1 MYLSQRQHTHLRQ
14 ALDLLAQDLGHQDVR
29 ARLGAVLLDLMG
41 ADQFASYVW
50 NDPAQRF
57 EQPVSLNLDPANLA
71 RYEAWFQYHDPITFA
86 LQRRRHATL
95 VAEVMPQAE
104 LVRTQFFND
113 FLARDGLHW
122 GINLHAFDEHGRAL
136 GDLRIWRSRRRREF
150 TSHDKLLLDLIEPAF
165 IGALKRA
172 HGDDGSRL
180 SEREREVARLVAQG
194 LTDKEIARALGVS
207 PTTVRT
213 YIERLFEK
221 LGIRRRSALARL
233 AR

>member
-1 MYLSQRQHTHLRQ
+1 MYLGAREHAHLRQ
-14 ALDLLAQDLGHQDVR
+14 ALDLLAQDLGEHDVR

-41 ADQFASYVW
+41 ADYFASYVW
-50 NDPAQRF
+50 NEPVQRF
-57 EQPVSLNLDPANLA
+57 EQAVFLNMDPANLA
-71 RYEAWFQYHDPITFA
+71 NYEAWFQYHDPITFA

-104 LVRTQFFND
+104 LERTQFFND
-113 FLARDGLHW
+113 FLARDGLHC
-122 GINLHAFDEHGRAL
+122 GINLHAFDERGHAL

-150 TSHDKLLLDLIEPAF
+150 NAQDKLLLDLIEPAF
-165 IGALKRA
+165 IGALKRTR
-172 HGDDGSRL
+172 GDGGPRL

-213 YIERLFEK
+213 YVERLFDK